1 MHWKRVSEVVY
12 MRECSVTSVKCVASY
27 MSVRPT
33 WLPFLF
39 IRLAALAEV
48 NRQPRADAAP
58 IPDPSKDVRPSS
70 SGSGVTSGT

>member
-1 MHWKRVSEVVY
+1 MSDVVY

-27 MSVRPT
+27 MTVRPE

-48 NRQPRADAAP
+48 NCQPRTDPATT
-58 IPDPSKDVRPSS
+58 PDPSKDVHPSS
-70 SGSGVTSGT
+70 SGSTVTSGT